1 MKKQWKLDNKGM
13 TLLEVIVA
21 FAIFAIAATILITGF
36 NGALKVMGNSAA
48 IKDASQQSAS
58 DVEIQDE
65 KARKSAGEATFD
77 IGETTHKV
85 QGTYYLAEIEKN
97 KESPDE
103 GSIIQEEFVPDTAE
117 KDKDDEGLKPPV
129 RVGGDKWI
137 ESYTGYTPGSSDGS
151 IPPSYVWW
159 GEPRV
164 YYVCIQNPGVN
175 IWSPDTVVALW
186 QVTNPPFNGDWE
198 AYLLKWNITSY
209 YPIDTWVSYNNK
221 IYSSLNNNNFGQKP
235 SGQAVDTQFW
245 KYIGEVP
252 NS

>member
-36 NGALKVMGNSAA
+36 NGALKVMGNSEK
-48 IKDASQQSAS
+48 IKNASQESAS
-58 DVEIQDE
+58 LVEIQDTE
-65 KARKSAGEATFD
+65 PSSGKAILD
-77 IGETTHKV
+77 IGEETYEV
-85 QGTYYLAEIEKN
+85 NGNYYLADK
-97 KESPDE
+97 D
-103 GSIIQEEFVPDTAE
+103 SIIQEEFVPDAAE
-117 KDKDDEGLKPPV
+117 KDKEDESGNNLKPPV
-129 RVGGDKWI
+129 RVDSGEWKYG
-137 ESYTGYTPGSSDGS
+137 YTGYTPGSTDGS

-164 YYVCIQNPGVN
+164 YYVCIQDPGAN
-175 IWSPDTVVALW
+175 IWPPGSTGVTNLW
-186 QVTNPPFNGDWE
+186 QITNPPFNGDWE
-198 AYLLKWNITSY
+198 AYLLKWNISSY